1 MVASVWNMVQ
11 SKTLKHEKELGENW
25 GLLPFQEKCY
35 LLTGKIQA
43 LELAFHRNMPRRP
56 LPLRGCTLAIPYKA
70 SESSEWFQV
79 PKELSVYS
87 YISSLEITA
96 RLYLPHCKIVTLFL
110 KEYFE
115 IQGHLA
121 KIMLLLRVR
130 RLFQPFDSS
139 S

>member
-1 MVASVWNMVQ
+1 
-11 SKTLKHEKELGENW
+11 
-25 GLLPFQEKCY
+25 
-35 LLTGKIQA
+35 
-43 LELAFHRNMPRRP
+43 MPRRP
-56 LPLRGCTLAIPYKA
+56 APLRGCTLAIPYNGI

-79 PKELSVYS
+79 PKELLVYS

-110 KEYFE
+110 NEYFE